1 MNSPRLAAT
10 LARLDVL
17 VDWERRD
24 RRGMRQGLDPV
35 IDLLGR
41 IGDPHRRFRAVH
53 VTGTKGK
60 GSTSALIAAGLARA
74 RIRTGSYTSPHV
86 DHVTERVRIDGT
98 DIGDDVLADAL
109 ERVLV
114 ARDAAIAARTPA
126 DEATWF
132 DVLTSAAF
140 LIFSEAGC
148 EWAVVECGIGGR
160 LDSTNVVRGEVCVI
174 TNVDLEHTRV
184 LGPTR
189 AHIAREK
196 AGILKRGA
204 TLVTTLW
211 PDPTRGSDD
220 DPGTVVE
227 AVACQL
233 DVPILRP
240 THTASTLHERN
251 ADLARLVL
259 DELGRRGVHRR
270 RDLASGPD
278 TLLGGEVAR
287 DRDRTPDARR
297 AREGE
302 PVVERGQPRGME
314 GSLVG
319 RDLLDP
325 RTTERA
331 RLPARLERFCLGSIP
346 VILDGAHVASSVAL
360 VLEELSRDPGLSAR
374 PVVVLAL
381 GRDKDAPAI
390 LKTLRGRADRL
401 VCTTAASGPLRATE
415 TLVGEASREGFVA
428 ETATDP
434 SGALAKAARLAGEV
448 PGGWVLVIGSFY
460 LAGAVRP
467 LLQAD
472 PTKDPRC

>member
-1 MNSPRLAAT
+1 MSSARLQAA

-24 RRGMRQGLDPV
+24 RQGMRQGLDPA
-35 IDLLGR
+35 IDLLAR
-41 IGDPHRRFRAVH
+41 IGDPHKRFRAVH

-60 GSTSALIAAGLARA
+60 GSTSSMIAAGLMHAG
-74 RIRTGSYTSPHV
+74 IRTGLYTSPHV
-86 DHVTERVRIDGT
+86 DRVTERVRIDGIEV
-98 DIGDDVLADAL
+98 DDDVLAEAL

-114 ARDAAIAARTPA
+114 ARAASITAATPA
-126 DEATWF
+126 DESTWF

-140 LIFSEAGC
+140 LIFAEARC

-160 LDSTNVVRGEVCVI
+160 LDSTNAVRGEVCVI

-196 AGILKRGA
+196 AGILKPGS

-211 PDPTRGSDD
+211 PDPTRGGDD
-220 DPGTVVE
+220 DSGSVIE
-227 AVACQL
+227 AIACQL

-240 THTASTLHERN
+240 TRTAPTIHERN

-259 DELGRRGVHRR
+259 DELGHRCVLNR
-270 RDLASGPD
+270 LSSHPLD
-278 TLLGGEVAR
+278 
-287 DRDRTPDARR
+287 
-297 AREGE
+297 
-302 PVVERGQPRGME
+302 
-314 GSLVG
+314 
-319 RDLLDP
+319 RDLLDDA
-325 RTTERA
+325 TLERA
-331 RLPARLERFCLGSIP
+331 RLPARLERMRAGSIP

-360 VLEELSRDPGLSAR
+360 VLEELSRDPSLSTR

-381 GRDKDAPAI
+381 GRDKDAAAI
-390 LKTLRGRADRL
+390 LKTLVGRADRL

-415 TLVGEASREGFVA
+415 TLVGEASRAGFVA
-428 ETATDP
+428 ETAADP
-434 SGALAKAARLAGEV
+434 TSALARATGLAEET

-467 LLQAD
+467 LLQAFA
-472 PTKDPRC
+472 TKDP

>member
-1 MNSPRLAAT
+1 MSTARLQRA
-10 LARLDVL
+10 LERLDVL

-24 RRGMRQGLDPV
+24 RQGMRQGLDPAT
-35 IDLLGR
+35 DLLSR
-41 IGDPHRRFRAVH
+41 LGDPHVRFRAVH

-60 GSTSALIAAGLARA
+60 GSTSSMIAAALTRA
-74 RIRTGSYTSPHV
+74 GIRTGLYTSPHV
-86 DHVTERVRIDGT
+86 DRVNERVRVDGVEV
-98 DIGDDVLADAL
+98 DDDVLAKAL

-114 ARDAAIAARTPA
+114 ARESAVAAATPA
-126 DEATWF
+126 DESTWF

-140 LIFSEAGC
+140 LVFAESGC

-160 LDSTNVVRGEVCVI
+160 LDSTNTVRGEVCVI

-196 AGILKRGA
+196 AGILKPGS

-211 PDPTRGSDD
+211 PDPTRGGDD
-220 DPGTVVE
+220 DPGSVIE
-227 AVACQL
+227 AIACSL

-240 THTASTLHERN
+240 TRTAPTIRERN

-259 DELGRRGVHRR
+259 DELGRRGV
-270 RDLASGPD
+270 
-278 TLLGGEVAR
+278 LGRHSAL
-287 DRDRTPDARR
+287 P
-297 AREGE
+297 
-302 PVVERGQPRGME
+302 
-314 GSLVG
+314 VG
-319 RDLLDP
+319 RDLLDAA
-325 RTTERA
+325 TIERS
-331 RLPARLERFCLGSIP
+331 RLPARLERMRSGTVP
-346 VILDGAHVASSVAL
+346 VVLNGAHVASSVNL
-360 VLEELSRDPGLSAR
+360 VLEELSRDPRLSTP

-381 GRDKDAPAI
+381 GRDKDAPLI
-390 LKTLRGRADRL
+390 LKTLVGRADRL

-415 TLVGEASREGFVA
+415 TLVGEASRAGFVA

-434 SGALAKAARLAGEV
+434 TSALARATGLAGEK

-460 LAGAVRP
+460 LAGAVRS

-472 PTKDPRC
+472 ATKDP